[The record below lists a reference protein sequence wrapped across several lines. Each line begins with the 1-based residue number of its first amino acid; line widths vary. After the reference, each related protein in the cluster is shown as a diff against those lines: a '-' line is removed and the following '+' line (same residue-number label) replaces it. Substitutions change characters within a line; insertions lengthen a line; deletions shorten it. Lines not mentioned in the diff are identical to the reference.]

1 MNSSEG
7 RIPPHLSEEQLKE
20 LVLEAIDESADEDNP
35 ETFHALFGHLD
46 RGLQTDDVLHGLEQ
60 EWLFDRPPCFNKFH
74 WQWKYYIDTENVDGG
89 RILIVIAVDTSDRS
103 FEVITRWR
111 QQP

>member
-1 MNSSEG
+1 MNTSEG
-7 RIPPHLSEEQLKE
+7 RIPPHLSEEQLKK
-20 LVLEAIDESADEDNP
+20 LVLEAIDDSADENNP

-60 EWLFDRPPCFNKFH
+60 EWQFDRPPCFNKFH

-89 RILIVIAVDTSDRS
+89 RILIIIAVDTLDRS

-111 QQP
+111 QQA

>member
-1 MNSSEG
+1 MDTGEG
-7 RIPPHLSEEQLKE
+7 RIPPHLSEEQLKK
-20 LVLEAIDESADEDNP
+20 LVLEAIHDSADEDNP

-46 RGLQTDDVLHGLEQ
+46 RGLQTDDIIHGLEQ
-60 EWLFDRPPCFNKFH
+60 EWQFDRPPCFNKFH

-89 RILIVIAVDTSDRS
+89 QILIIIAVDTLDRS

-111 QQP
+111 QQA